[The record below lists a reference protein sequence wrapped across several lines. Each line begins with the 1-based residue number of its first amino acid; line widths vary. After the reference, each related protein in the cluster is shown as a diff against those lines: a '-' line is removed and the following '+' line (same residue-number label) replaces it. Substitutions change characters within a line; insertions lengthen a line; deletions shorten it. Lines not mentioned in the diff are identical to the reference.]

1 MIALDP
7 APPPTAEVNLSSPL
21 PQCASLWGT
30 PNKEHQA
37 GIALGLYELA
47 PLILSLRGLRK
58 DSGAYQGPIYGV
70 YAEFTDGSK
79 SPVFTNC
86 PGLPVNSCA
95 ERSLLNWLAANP
107 DFKDKK
113 IKRLY
118 LYQSVGQEELPE
130 KANFPTPCAHCRH
143 ELLAA
148 MQRNQLINRH
158 TEIVVT
164 QIHENETQSNKTQVT
179 TVGKLLKPDE
189 LLERNSQN
197 LRSSL
202 SDESISTILDFVKST
217 LHIPQARLDK
227 KDKTPLKGPSTD
239 ELEILLKS
247 FLNKAACGDA
257 IIVVKHGGEL
267 ISIPLAK
274 ATING
279 DDGEKISGTSI
290 AASLIARFQRNNLNA
305 VIITKGYPDGPKLPI
320 LTLQRLHDLKTT
332 RYPNNIL
339 TVTGSEDGKYSIGS
353 LNPSR
358 LLPGIDGPRHRGRLT
373 VANFRGVLQNAQ
385 GQRVRDKRP
394 NNIKFSSQ
402 LGINP
407 TLLPKIVSESIANA
421 LHYCPDQ
428 AKNVMRA
435 VTETGLF
442 GRRKKQID
450 PAQANMRRTIG
461 ARTNASPGTTP
472 PELTVSITI
481 TGLDP
486 KNPRKSQT
494 LTFTNPTTS
503 PHPDAPYWDALYKA
517 FSLCYQVLIR
527 GGSIEGLQLTLPPD
541 FRISPVSYKNLIALI
556 ELFPKLKTNCNV
568 VCSDGTQTLSSWR
581 FTPPAFVQC
590 FNPYPLSN

>member
-7 APPPTAEVNLSSPL
+7 APPPTAKVNLNSRL
-21 PQCASLWGT
+21 PQCAGV
-30 PNKEHQA
+30 PNVWEGPTDQDQA
-37 GIALGLYELA
+37 GIALGWEQLA
-47 PLILSLRGLRK
+47 PLMLSLRGLRK

-148 MQRNQLINRH
+148 MQKNQLINKD

-164 QIHENETQSNKTQVT
+164 QIHENKTQSNKTQVT

-197 LRSSL
+197 LRSSS

-247 FLNKAACGDA
+247 FLNNADCGDA
-257 IIVVKHGGEL
+257 IIVVKHRGKL
-267 ISIPLAK
+267 VSIPLAK

-279 DDGEKISGTSI
+279 DEISGTSI

-373 VANFRGVLQNAQ
+373 VANFPGVRQNAQ
-385 GQRVRDKRP
+385 GRRGRDKGP

-450 PAQANMRRTIG
+450 PAQANMRTIM
-461 ARTNASPGTTP
+461 ARTKASPGTTP
-472 PELTVSITI
+472 QELTVSITI

-503 PHPDAPYWDALYKA
+503 PHPDAPHLDALYKA
-517 FSLCYQVLIR
+517 FSICYQVLVR

-581 FTPPAFVQC
+581 FTPLAFVQC
-590 FNPYPLSN
+590 FNPYPLSD